1 MGITRPGP
9 HAAVQM
15 QARGTATRHA
25 AVQHAWAAGLAS
37 TANSVSQKAR
47 APAQRRARTAHRT
60 ARRGRA
66 CPAERSPQRL
76 PSCAC
81 SRACSTAAPSHTAQR
96 HPVSPARER
105 TRFRL
110 RGAPL
115 SHTREQRASQGC
127 GAHRPRRVLAN
138 LTQDG
143 LNCAL
148 HGRLNGDA
156 RSPRLCR
163 PLCVRVART
172 LRVRALACAARLQR
186 CAAPRAVRRRQRRR
200 WSVQPQQRQD
210 LLRAAL
216 QTEVTNACG
225 ARHQQ
230 RTQRRLLAC
239 LLLQRSGAGL
249 ACMRESWRR
258 QPLAALLA
266 CTGSWGPCDRCRA
279 STSTAHPCNS

>member
-1 MGITRPGP
+1 
-9 HAAVQM
+9 M
-15 QARGTATRHA
+15 QQYRCRLGAQRQDTQQSSMRGQLAWQAPPTAC
-25 AVQHAWAAGLAS
+25 L
-37 TANSVSQKAR
+37 K
-47 APAQRRARTAHRT
+47 RRARLHSAV
-60 ARRGRA
+60 RGRHTGQRGGA
-66 CPAERSPQRL
+66 AHAQRSPQRL